1 MNATQTKAA
10 LTFGNLVANFY
21 DTYGERNAKGV
32 LRLAFK
38 TNLVVF
44 RGRGVYLVSRA
55 TRKA

>member
-1 MNATQTKAA
+1 MKAPRTMTA

-32 LRLAFK
+32 LRLAVK
-38 TNLVVF
+38 ANLVVL
-44 RGRGVYLVSRA
+44 RGRDAYVVSRA